1 MLFYLQLYTSLNVGL
16 HLLIAAQ
23 SCKFNPMKGLN
34 IIRIILVAGCNSLFL
49 LLLPGCYSREKD
61 AANIFRYNETT
72 GIASLDPAFAKNQSI
87 MWAVHQV
94 YNTLVEVDDQLNIVP
109 SIAKSWTISE
119 DKKMYTFILRDSIY
133 FHDDDCFPNGK
144 GRKMTAHDV
153 AFSLQRIIDPA
164 TTSTGSWIFNR
175 KVDTVQPFTALN
187 DSTFV
192 LRLQRPY
199 NPILGI
205 LSMQYC
211 SIVPHEAVKKYS
223 SDFRR
228 HPVGTGPF
236 KFVAWE
242 EGQALI
248 LQKNPIYFEKDA
260 AGNRLPFLDGIRISF
275 YENKATEFLLFRQGQ
290 LDFINDIEASFKDEV
305 LTKRGTLRKEWEG
318 KINLFTSPYLN
329 IEYLGILA
337 DSSNVVLSN
346 SPMKMKK
353 IRQAINYGFDRRKM
367 ILYLRNSLGIPAESG
382 FVPAGLPSF
391 DSSKVKGYH
400 YNPALSRKLLAEA
413 GYPEGRG
420 LSPIKLLTIPIYS
433 DMGSFIA
440 KQLEESGIPVQVEVV
455 QKAAL
460 LEMTSNS
467 RALFFRGSWIADY
480 PDAENYLSVFYS
492 KNPAPPNYTRYNN
505 PAYDKIFEQAIAEV
519 NDSVRYELYRKADQ
533 LIMEDAP
540 VVPLWYDVAV
550 RFAQPTISNF
560 KPNALN
566 LLELRYVKKR
576 S

>member
-1 MLFYLQLYTSLNVGL
+1 MKVLNR
-16 HLLIAAQ
+16 
-23 SCKFNPMKGLN
+23 
-34 IIRIILVAGCNSLFL
+34 IRIFSLAGCNSLFL
-49 LLLPGCYSREKD
+49 FLLLFLLLGCYSREKD

-109 SIAKSWTISE
+109 SLAKHWTVSD
-119 DKKMYTFILRDSIY
+119 DKRQYTFILRDSVY
-133 FHDDDCFPNGK
+133 FHDDACFPNGR
-144 GRKMTAHDV
+144 GRKLTARDV
-153 AFSLQRIIDPA
+153 AYSLQRIIDPA
-164 TTSTGSWIFNR
+164 TSSTGSWIFNR
-175 KVDTVQPFTALN
+175 KVDTIQPFTAVN

-192 LRLQRPY
+192 LRLINPY

-211 SIVPHEAVKKYS
+211 SIVPEEAVKKYGP
-223 SDFRR
+223 DFRR

-248 LQKNPIYFEKDA
+248 FEKNPIYFEKDA
-260 AGNRLPFLDGIRISF
+260 QGNRLPYLDGIRTSF
-275 YENKATEFLLFRQGQ
+275 YENKATEFLLFRQGE

-305 LTKRGTLRKEWEG
+305 LTKRGTLRQEWDG
-318 KINLFTSPYLN
+318 KINLYTSPYLN

-337 DSSNVVLSN
+337 DSTNPVLSN
-346 SPMKMKK
+346 SPMKMRK

-391 DSSKVKGYH
+391 DSTIVKGYH
-400 YNPALSRKLLAEA
+400 YNPALTRKLLAEA
-413 GYPEGRG
+413 GFPEGRG

-460 LEMTSNS
+460 LQLTMKSS
-467 RALFFRGSWIADY
+467 ALFFRGSWIADY

-505 PAYDKIFEQAIAEV
+505 PEFDKIFEQAIAEV
-519 NDSVRYELYRKADQ
+519 NDSARHALYRKADQ
-533 LIMEDAP
+533 LIMQDAP

-550 RFAQPTISNF
+550 RLAQPTISNF
-560 KPNALN
+560 QPNALN
-566 LLELRYVKKR
+566 LLELRFVKKGG
-576 S
+576 